1 MNLAPK
7 YEVALLQSIQSCFE
21 ISNYFSLILYRCKD
35 YPIDHRCTYFV
46 DYVHGSSLNR
56 NYNALFTPAT
66 AAFQLLCWENT
77 TTVSDNGQ
85 KKKWQGVPPKIKVS
99 TKKTSQTNQK
109 KIYLTSKIFSL
120 LQETGTSANAG
131 PHYQKLYARVT
142 HIWGNRGGQSNR
154 SAMKRPRPGR
164 TALVI
169 TVPPA
174 SGKYDLIRDDLQ
186 RVFM

>member
-56 NYNALFTPAT
+56 NYNGAVHIWHSRFSVS
-66 AAFQLLCWENT
+66 LLRKYNNRKW
-77 TTVSDNGQ
+77 Q
-85 KKKWQGVPPKIKVS
+85 RAKKKWQGVPPKIKFS

-109 KIYLTSKIFSL
+109 NNLPDKQDLFAASRDGDERERRSPLPEIIRSSY
-120 LQETGTSANAG
+120 
-131 PHYQKLYARVT
+131 PHL
-142 HIWGNRGGQSNR
+142 G
-154 SAMKRPRPGR
+154 
-164 TALVI
+164 
-169 TVPPA
+169 
-174 SGKYDLIRDDLQ
+174 
-186 RVFM
+186 